1 MFQIFWVNQYQKNLS
16 IKSVPKALKF
26 FRDNQG
32 FNLVGPID
40 FDPDRNCYNLQIWSE
55 AGENSLYLGDI
66 YAKTKAHLNKLY
78 KTMYA
83 NGSVDKVVS

>member
-1 MFQIFWVNQYQKNLS
+1 MFRIFYIDQYKKNLS

-40 FDPDRNCYNLQIWSE
+40 FDQDRNCYSFQIWSE
-55 AGENSLYLGDI
+55 AGDNSLYLGDI
-66 YAKTKAHLNKLY
+66 YAKTKAHLTKLY
-78 KTMYA
+78 KSMYA
-83 NGSVDKVVS
+83 SGSIDKVVS